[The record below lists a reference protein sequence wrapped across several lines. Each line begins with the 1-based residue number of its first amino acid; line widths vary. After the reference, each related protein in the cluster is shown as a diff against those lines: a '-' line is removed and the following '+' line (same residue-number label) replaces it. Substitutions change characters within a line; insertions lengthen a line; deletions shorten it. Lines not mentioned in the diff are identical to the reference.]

1 MSRGRANDL
10 RSGNALFFGVRA
22 MACYRPCGRSDCNL
36 GNSNMNENDSRAAVN
51 PLMLHAYTNK
61 FSSRGNEAGVYEHM
75 MTVNLAG
82 WVGVAGFA
90 FLA

>member
-10 RSGNALFFGVRA
+10 RSGNALFFGERA
-22 MACYRPCGRSDCNL
+22 MACYRPRGRSACNLSDCNL
-36 GNSNMNENDSRAAVN
+36 NENDFRAAVN
-51 PLMLHAYTNK
+51 TLMLHAYTGK
-61 FSSRGNEAGVYEHM
+61 FSSHRNEAGVSEHL

-82 WVGVAGFA
+82 LVAVAGFA